1 MSKMGEKVAY
11 LKGLA
16 EGMRLDAGSDQGKLL
31 LAMIDAMEAF
41 ASEHEDTCAQLD
53 ELQQYVEEIDS
64 DVSDLEEALFS
75 EDVDDEDDEEDE
87 DDGEDDDDEDGDG
100 LIEYE
105 CPHCGTVVF
114 FDEEAFDMEEKHLC
128 PNCHHSIFEDE
139 DSFDED
145 DNAEG
150 DDDGSDDE

>member
-75 EDVDDEDDEEDE
+75 EDDEEDE

-114 FDEEAFDMEEKHLC
+114 FDEEAFDMEDKHLC
-128 PNCHHSIFEDE
+128 PNCHRSIFDDE

-150 DDDGSDDE
+150 DDDGEDE

>member
-1 MSKMGEKVAY
+1 MSRMGEKVAY

-16 EGMRLDAGSDQGKLL
+16 EGMRLDAESDQGKLL

-75 EDVDDEDDEEDE
+75 EDEDDEDDEEDE

-105 CPHCGTVVF
+105 CPHCGTVIF
-114 FDEEAFDMEEKHLC
+114 FDEEAFDMEEEHLC
-128 PNCHHSIFEDE
+128 PNCHRKVFEEDE
-139 DSFDED
+139 EPNGED
-145 DNAEG
+145 DE
-150 DDDGSDDE
+150 

>member
-16 EGMRLDAGSDQGKLL
+16 EGMRLDAESDQGKLL

-75 EDVDDEDDEEDE
+75 EDEDDEDDEEDE

-114 FDEEAFDMEEKHLC
+114 FDEEAFDMEDKHLC
-128 PNCHHSIFEDE
+128 PNCHRSIFDDE

-145 DNAEG
+145 DNTEG
-150 DDDGSDDE
+150 DDDGEDE

>member
-16 EGMRLDAGSDQGKLL
+16 EGMRLDAESDQGKLL

-75 EDVDDEDDEEDE
+75 EDEDDEDDEEDE
-87 DDGEDDDDEDGDG
+87 DDGDDDDDEDGDG

-114 FDEEAFDMEEKHLC
+114 FDEEAFDMEDKHLC
-128 PNCHHSIFEDE
+128 PNCHRSIFDDE

-150 DDDGSDDE
+150 DDDGEDE

>member
-1 MSKMGEKVAY
+1 MSRMGEKVAY

-16 EGMRLDAGSDQGKLL
+16 EGMRLDAESDQGKLL
-31 LAMIDAMEAF
+31 LAMIDAREAF
-41 ASEHEDTCAQLD
+41 ASGQEEPCAQLD

-75 EDVDDEDDEEDE
+75 EDDEDEDDADEDDE
-87 DDGEDDDDEDGDG
+87 DDEDGDG
-100 LIEYE
+100 MIEYE

-128 PNCHHSIFEDE
+128 PNCHRSIFDDE

-150 DDDGSDDE
+150 DDDGEDE

>member
-64 DVSDLEEALFS
+64 DVSYLEEALFS
-75 EDVDDEDDEEDE
+75 EDEDDEDDEEDE

-114 FDEEAFDMEEKHLC
+114 FDEEAFDMEDKHLC
-128 PNCHHSIFEDE
+128 PNCHRSIFDDE

-150 DDDGSDDE
+150 DDDGEDE

>member
-75 EDVDDEDDEEDE
+75 EDEDDEEDE

-114 FDEEAFDMEEKHLC
+114 FDEEAFDMEDKHLC
-128 PNCHHSIFEDE
+128 PNCHRSIFDDE

-150 DDDGSDDE
+150 DDDGEDE